1 MKVLLV
7 KKIQFDE
14 ENLKLNVE
22 GLKWKFSRFN

>member
-1 MKVLLV
+1 MKVLLA

-14 ENLKLNVE
+14 ENSKLNVE